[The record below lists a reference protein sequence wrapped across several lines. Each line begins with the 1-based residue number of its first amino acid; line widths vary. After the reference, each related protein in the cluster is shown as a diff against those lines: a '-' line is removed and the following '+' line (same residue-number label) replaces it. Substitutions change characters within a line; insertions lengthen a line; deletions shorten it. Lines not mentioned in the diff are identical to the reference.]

1 MWVSFSKSLHGS
13 FQLMFFYSDELCHLH
28 LFVFLL
34 TPVFCL
40 VSGQISAAV
49 LTCEIPTLTL
59 LNETSGVAVWKAR
72 EEDKVCLYSV
82 WFSLLVKCQHAC
94 FSGVRKLILTVRC
107 YTIQRNWS
115 KEWANVWNRFPRK
128 LVSTPVFW
136 HNTKGK
142 CWLLLTV
149 QLWVLAERALVTF
162 PSGGEAALHV
172 PVIHLRMS
180 TNTWK
185 IGSSSTEPR
194 MCMASQKCIMH
205 QAVAV

>member
-1 MWVSFSKSLHGS
+1 MSSPFVCFSS
-13 FQLMFFYSDELCHLH
+13 Y
-28 LFVFLL
+28 
-34 TPVFCL
+34 P
-40 VSGQISAAV
+40 
-49 LTCEIPTLTL
+49 
-59 LNETSGVAVWKAR
+59 
-72 EEDKVCLYSV
+72 
-82 WFSLLVKCQHAC
+82 SLLPGLWADQCSSIDLWNTYTHSLQWDFRSSSVKGKGRRQSMSLLRLVFSSLKCQHAC
-94 FSGVRKLILTVRC
+94 FSGVRKPILTVRC